1 LNTSSLNR
9 RLLQAAIIVGG
20 FVPVGAG
27 LAGAFGF
34 FTDASDLPLANHFN
48 YLSGL
53 LFAIGLAFWSCV
65 PKIETQGARVRLLT
79 VIVFIGGVMRLGH
92 SVVFAFYPAGTIFAL
107 CMELIITP
115 LLCFW
120 QWRISRNA

>member
-1 LNTSSLNR
+1 MYTSSINR
-9 RLLQAAIIVGG
+9 RLLQSAIVIGG
-20 FVPVGAG
+20 CVPVGAG

-34 FTDASDLPLANHFN
+34 FTDASDLSLANHFN

-79 VIVFIGGVMRLGH
+79 AIVFIGGVMRLGH
-92 SVVFAFYPAGTIFAL
+92 SVVFTFYPAGTIFTL
-107 CMELIITP
+107 CMELIVTP
-115 LLCFW
+115 LLCLW
-120 QWRISRNA
+120 QSKLRQ